1 MPLVIASIMEGKV
14 EAWKAWAASLQDG
27 ELSDA
32 FKDLN
37 QRYELTRHDAWLV
50 TTPNGMM
57 VAVLQEGPG
66 ADTFIPKLAASNNP
80 VDEEFKRRI
89 EEYNGFDVSVPP
101 PGPLPELLLSIKPQ
115 KQ

>member
-1 MPLVIASIMEGKV
+1 MPLVIAPIMEGKV

-101 PGPLPELLLSIKPQ
+101 PSPLPELLLSIKPQ

>member
-1 MPLVIASIMEGKV
+1 MPLVIAPIMEGQV

-66 ADTFIPKLAASNNP
+66 ADTFIQKLAASNNP

-101 PGPLPELLLSIKPQ
+101 PGPLPELFLSIKPQ